1 MKSVPT
7 IEQEFQKYVIDHLM
21 PRVSREMRFNQ
32 RHAYFCGF
40 KACLDALDDVAEISD
55 TDEDA
60 GDKAWQVLHAE
71 FERFAQAI
79 VSGEITI
86 HH

>member
-1 MKSVPT
+1 MKPMPT
-7 IEQEFQKYVIDHLM
+7 IEQQFANYLIDNWM
-21 PRVSREMRFNQ
+21 RPISREMTSNQ

-55 TDEDA
+55 TDENA
-60 GDKAWQVLHAE
+60 GDTAWQVLHAE

>member
-1 MKSVPT
+1 MVT
-7 IEQEFQKYVIDHLM
+7 IEQGFKNYVHDHLLA
-21 PRVSREMRFNQ
+21 RVSREMRFNQ

-40 KACLDALDDVAEISD
+40 KACLNALDDVAEISD
-55 TDEDA
+55 ADENE
-60 GDKAWQVLHAE
+60 GDKAWLGLHAE